1 MRSSLLSPS
10 RMSQMKH
17 TAILS
22 GDVLKDV
29 ATGQLYMLHPTEEDI
44 QKGVWEY
51 HSEADGGR

>member
-1 MRSSLLSPS
+1 MSP
-10 RMSQMKH
+10 MKH

-22 GDVLKDV
+22 VDVLKDV

-51 HSEADGGR
+51 HPEAEGEGGTI